1 MRKAIVSVTNNIA
14 EGHGRWHYQENI
26 QFCRISR
33 GSVEE
38 ILDDINVCLDEGYG
52 KKGYNEELKATG
64 YALIAKINGYIAYL
78 RKCKQGALAILSIGL
93 MLPSAPGFVGTF
105 QFFIVAGLSL
115 FAVTESLALSFSIA
129 LHAAFFISE
138 TAVGLICL
146 WRANLSLPKM
156 VQKGTQKQ

>member
-1 MRKAIVSVTNNIA
+1 MVDDEKYRLDDFELYNLARKSRNKVYKLIKQLLPEEHYCLEPQMRKAIVSVTNNIA

-52 KKGYNEELKATG
+52 EEACNEALKEDG

-78 RKCKQGALAILSIGL
+78 RKCKQGAN
-93 MLPSAPGFVGTF
+93 
-105 QFFIVAGLSL
+105 
-115 FAVTESLALSFSIA
+115 E
-129 LHAAFFISE
+129 
-138 TAVGLICL
+138 
-146 WRANLSLPKM
+146 
-156 VQKGTQKQ
+156 